1 MLVDKEY
8 IINFFIKL
16 GLRKGDTVL
25 LHGNSMGFSQI
36 NKPSNDL
43 RTKFFWNLLFDF
55 VGKQGTVLVPT
66 FTYDF
71 TKNGIYDPDSS
82 QSELGQFSENFRN
95 LEKIKRTHHPIF
107 SFAVKGNK
115 FNNFIF
121 RNNSSCFG
129 NDSIFNIIHK
139 LNIKIICFGCELN
152 SVAFLHYIEEK
163 MKVPYRYYKV
173 FRGKII
179 VNDKMQDL
187 VVRYYVRKLKTKS
200 KYPNTVFLQKYMKNN
215 RLLKEIFFGRIKVII
230 TSSKKVYKSLTKLLL
245 ENKYSLIEK

>member
-95 LEKIKRTHHPIF
+95 LEKIKRTHHPIY

-115 FNNFIF
+115 FNDFMF
-121 RNNSSCFG
+121 RNNLSCFG
-129 NDSIFNIIHK
+129 DDSIFNIIHK
-139 LNIKIICFGCELN
+139 LNVKIICFGCELN
-152 SVAFLHYIEEK
+152 SVSFLHYIEEK

-179 VNDKMQDL
+179 VNDKSQDL
-187 VVRYYVRKLKTKS
+187 AVKYYVRKLKTKNEL
-200 KYPNTVFLQKYMKNN
+200 NTVFLQKYMKNN

>member
-1 MLVDKEY
+1 MLIDKKY

-43 RTKFFWNLLFDF
+43 KTKLFWNLLFDF

-82 QSELGQFSENFRN
+82 QSELGQFSEDFRN

-115 FNNFIF
+115 FNDFIF

-129 NDSIFNIIHK
+129 DDSIFNIIHK
-139 LNIKIICFGCELN
+139 LNVKIICFGCELN

-163 MKVPYRYYKV
+163 MKITYRYYKF

-179 VNDKMQDL
+179 VNDKPQDL
-187 VVRYYVRKLKTKS
+187 AVKYYVGKLKTKS
-200 KYPNTVFLQKYMKNN
+200 KFNTVFLQKYMKNN

-230 TSSKKVYKSLTKLLL
+230 TSSKKVYKSSTKLLL
-245 ENKYSLIEK
+245 ENEYSLIKK